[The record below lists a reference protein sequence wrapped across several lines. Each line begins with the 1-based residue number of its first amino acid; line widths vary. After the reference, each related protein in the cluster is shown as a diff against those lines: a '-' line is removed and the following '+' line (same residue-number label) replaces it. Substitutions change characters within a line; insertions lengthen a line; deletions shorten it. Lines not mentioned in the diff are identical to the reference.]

1 MTDNVKAIV
10 LALIASFSGVVMN
23 VFLKI
28 SLEDI
33 NVFTSG
39 FLRFFFGLILILP
52 FIFYS
57 KFQNY
62 KTPNFKIHLTRGIL
76 NIPMMLLSF
85 SALQFIP
92 LEQIK
97 AISFVTPIIVVILSV
112 IFLKEKIYLI
122 RISALFIGLIGVFV
136 ILRPGFVSI
145 NVGAYMVLC
154 ACLIWSVVVIIT
166 KFAARE
172 DSAFTILSYQYTFV
186 TILSFPIALYFWD
199 TPSSQTIIYL
209 IFAGIAGTIVHLCI
223 NTAYKLT
230 DLSVLQ
236 PVNFSRLLIASFF
249 GFLIFD
255 EIPDI
260 WTIIGG
266 LIIFSSILIITYREN
281 YLKKD
286 IAKKSIQLN
295 LNS

>member
-1 MTDNVKAIV
+1 M
-10 LALIASFSGVVMN
+10 
-23 VFLKI
+23 
-28 SLEDI
+28 
-33 NVFTSG
+33 
-39 FLRFFFGLILILP
+39 
-52 FIFYS
+52 
-57 KFQNY
+57 
-62 KTPNFKIHLTRGIL
+62 
-76 NIPMMLLSF
+76 
-85 SALQFIP
+85 
-92 LEQIK
+92 
-97 AISFVTPIIVVILSV
+97 
-112 IFLKEKIYLI
+112 
-122 RISALFIGLIGVFV
+122 
-136 ILRPGFVSI
+136 
-145 NVGAYMVLC
+145 
-154 ACLIWSVVVIIT
+154 
-166 KFAARE
+166 
-172 DSAFTILSYQYTFV
+172 
-186 TILSFPIALYFWD
+186 YFWD
-199 TPSSQTIIYL
+199 TPSSHTIIYL

>member
-1 MTDNVKAIV
+1 
-10 LALIASFSGVVMN
+10 
-23 VFLKI
+23 
-28 SLEDI
+28 
-33 NVFTSG
+33 
-39 FLRFFFGLILILP
+39 
-52 FIFYS
+52 
-57 KFQNY
+57 
-62 KTPNFKIHLTRGIL
+62 
-76 NIPMMLLSF
+76 MMLLGF

-97 AISFVTPIIVVILSV
+97 AITFVSPIIVVILSV

-122 RISALFIGLIGVFV
+122 RIVALIIGLIGVLV
-136 ILRPGFVSI
+136 ILRPGIVSI

-154 ACLIWSVVVIIT
+154 SCSIWSVVVIIT
-166 KFAARE
+166 KFAARV
-172 DSAFTILSYQYTFV
+172 DSPFTILSYQYTIV
-186 TILSFPIALYFWD
+186 TLLSFPIALYFWQS
-199 TPSSQTIIYL
+199 PSVETINYL
-209 IFAGIAGTIVHLCI
+209 IFAGVAGTIVHLCI

-236 PVNFSRLLIASFF
+236 PVNFSRLLIASLF

-286 IAKKSIQLN
+286 IAKHSIPIKL
-295 LNS
+295 

>member
-1 MTDNVKAIV
+1 MTNNTKAII
-10 LALIASFSGVVMN
+10 LALVASVSGVTMN
-23 VFLKI
+23 VLLKI
-28 SLEDI
+28 SLDDV
-33 NVFTSG
+33 NVYTAG
-39 FLRFFFGLILILP
+39 FLRFFFGFILISP
-52 FIFYS
+52 FIFYYQ
-57 KFQNY
+57 FQNF
-62 KTPNFKIHLTRGIL
+62 KTPNLKIHLTRGIL
-76 NIPMMLLSF
+76 NIPMMLLGF
-85 SALQFIP
+85 SALKFIP

-97 AISFVTPIIVVILSV
+97 AITFVSPIIVVILSV

-122 RISALFIGLIGVFV
+122 RIVALIIGLIGVLV
-136 ILRPGFVSI
+136 ILRPGIVSI

-154 ACLIWSVVVIIT
+154 SCSIWSVVVIIT
-166 KFAARE
+166 KFAARV
-172 DSAFTILSYQYTFV
+172 DSPFTILSYQYTIV
-186 TILSFPIALYFWD
+186 TLLSFPIALYFWQS
-199 TPSSQTIIYL
+199 PSIETIYYL
-209 IFAGIAGTIVHLCI
+209 ICAGIAGTIVHLCI

-236 PVNFSRLLIASFF
+236 PVNFSRLLIASLF

-286 IAKKSIQLN
+286 IAKNSIPIKL
-295 LNS
+295 